1 MLYRHYR
8 QHDLFCLVVNVV
20 KTDRT
25 LLAYKSKP
33 HVKVRFVVY
42 LEITSFVKAS
52 ISALRHGV
60 EKKIVSFKPDSLLS
74 GRTPNSWFNFCCT
87 SLIFNAVWDMFHH
100 RGHRGHS
107 EVIQCTKTSDAAGF
121 GAFFATVTTL
131 PPPGIPNFGT

>member
-1 MLYRHYR
+1 M
-8 QHDLFCLVVNVV
+8 VVNVV

-33 HVKVRFVVY
+33 HVNVRFIVY

-60 EKKIVSFKPDSLLS
+60 EKKIVSFKPDSLFS

-87 SLIFNAVWDMFHH
+87 S
-100 RGHRGHS
+100 G
-107 EVIQCTKTSDAAGF
+107 EVIQCTKTSDAAGL
-121 GAFFATVTTL
+121 GAFLLRLQHYHRQASQILVHRIL
-131 PPPGIPNFGT
+131 NGQ

>member
-1 MLYRHYR
+1 M
-8 QHDLFCLVVNVV
+8 V

-25 LLAYKSKP
+25 LFAYKSKP
-33 HVKVRFVVY
+33 HVNVRFIVY

-87 SLIFNAVWDMFHH
+87 S
-100 RGHRGHS
+100 G
-107 EVIQCTKTSDAAGF
+107 EVIQWTKTSDAAGLNGLDYQHLKRYGLAHLF
-121 GAFFATVTTL
+121 YC
-131 PPPGIPNFGT
+131 